1 MQGGGGVRALRLGR
15 DGGHGLGGVLW
26 WLDGVSDVCL
36 LGGRAA
42 GLGRRLFANTV
53 VFKQD

>member
-1 MQGGGGVRALRLGR
+1 MVGRGGWV
-15 DGGHGLGGVLW
+15 GGVLC
-26 WLDGVSDVCL
+26 WLDRVSDVCL
-36 LGGRAA
+36 FGGRAA